1 MRKRSAFAAFLLGVA
16 LAIQGTAALAVNP
29 DEVLPD
35 PALEKRART
44 ISGELRCMVCQNESI
59 DDPNAELARDLRIL
73 VRDRLKEGDSDE
85 QVMDFIVDRYGEFVL
100 LKPRLNA
107 RTVLLWGFPVVVLLI
122 GAVALV
128 LAFRGRRRAGEAP
141 AAHGERKGRT
151 RACWTANNR
160 QLLAVVICNLTKLSC
175 CGNRAVR

>member
-1 MRKRSAFAAFLLGVA
+1 MKTRSAFAALLLGAA
-16 LAIQGTAALAVNP
+16 LAFQGTAALAVNP
-29 DEVLPD
+29 DEVLCD
-35 PALEKRART
+35 PVLEKRART

-59 DDPNAELARDLRIL
+59 DDSNAELARDLRIL

-107 RTVLLWGFPVVVLLI
+107 RTVLLWGFPVVILLI

-128 LAFRGRRRAGEAP
+128 FAFRGRKRVGEAP
-141 AAHGERKGRT
+141 QPLTESEKAELSR
-151 RACWTANNR
+151 
-160 QLLAVVICNLTKLSC
+160 LLDGK
-175 CGNRAVR
+175 

>member
-1 MRKRSAFAAFLLGVA
+1 MKTRSAFVALLLGAA
-16 LAIQGTAALAVNP
+16 LAFQGTAALAVNP
-29 DEVLPD
+29 DEVLSD
-35 PALEKRART
+35 PVLEKRART

-59 DDPNAELARDLRIL
+59 DDSNAELARDLRIL

-107 RTVLLWGFPVVVLLI
+107 RTVLLWGFPVVILLI

-128 LAFRGRRRAGEAP
+128 FAFRGRKRVGEAP
-141 AAHGERKGRT
+141 QPLTESEKAELSR
-151 RACWTANNR
+151 
-160 QLLAVVICNLTKLSC
+160 LLDGK
-175 CGNRAVR
+175 

>member
-1 MRKRSAFAAFLLGVA
+1 MKTRSAFAALLLGAA
-16 LAIQGTAALAVNP
+16 LAFQGTAALAVNP
-29 DEVLPD
+29 DEVLSD
-35 PALEKRART
+35 PVLEKRART

-59 DDPNAELARDLRIL
+59 DDSNAELARDLRIL

-107 RTVLLWGFPVVVLLI
+107 RTVLLWGFPVVILLI

-128 LAFRGRRRAGEAP
+128 FAFRGRKRVGEAP
-141 AAHGERKGRT
+141 QPLTESEKAELSR
-151 RACWTANNR
+151 
-160 QLLAVVICNLTKLSC
+160 LLDGK
-175 CGNRAVR
+175 

>member
-1 MRKRSAFAAFLLGVA
+1 MRKRSAFAALLLGAA
-16 LAIQGTAALAVNP
+16 LAIQGTAAFAVNL
-29 DEVLPD
+29 DEVLSD

-59 DDPNAELARDLRIL
+59 DDSNAELARDLRVL

-107 RTVLLWGFPVVVLLI
+107 RTVLLWGFPVAVLLI

-128 LAFRGRRRAGEAP
+128 VAFRGRKQAGEAP
-141 AAHGERKGRT
+141 KPLTESEKVELAR
-151 RACWTANNR
+151 
-160 QLLAVVICNLTKLSC
+160 LLDGK
-175 CGNRAVR
+175 

>member
-1 MRKRSAFAAFLLGVA
+1 MRKRSAFAALLLGAA
-16 LAIQGTAALAVNP
+16 LAVQGTVALAVNP

-59 DDPNAELARDLRIL
+59 DDSNAELARDLRIL
-73 VRDRLKEGDSDE
+73 VRDRLKDGDSDE

-122 GAVALV
+122 GAVALIF
-128 LAFRGRRRAGEAP
+128 AFRGRRQAGEAP
-141 AAHGERKGRT
+141 KPLTESEKTELSR
-151 RACWTANNR
+151 
-160 QLLAVVICNLTKLSC
+160 LLDGK
-175 CGNRAVR
+175 

>member
-1 MRKRSAFAAFLLGVA
+1 MKTRPAFAALLLGAA
-16 LAIQGTAALAVNP
+16 LAFQGTAALAVNP
-29 DEVLPD
+29 DEVLSD
-35 PALEKRART
+35 PVLEKRART

-59 DDPNAELARDLRIL
+59 DDSNAELARDLRIL

-107 RTVLLWGFPVVVLLI
+107 RTVLLWGFPVVILLI

-128 LAFRGRRRAGEAP
+128 FAFRGRRRVGEAP
-141 AAHGERKGRT
+141 QPLTESEKAELSR
-151 RACWTANNR
+151 
-160 QLLAVVICNLTKLSC
+160 LLDGK
-175 CGNRAVR
+175 

>member
-59 DDPNAELARDLRIL
+59 DDSNAELARDLRIL

-100 LKPRLNA
+100 LKPRLNV

-122 GAVALV
+122 GAVALIF
-128 LAFRGRRRAGEAP
+128 AFRGRRQASEAQKP
-141 AAHGERKGRT
+141 LTESEKAELSR
-151 RACWTANNR
+151 
-160 QLLAVVICNLTKLSC
+160 LLDGK
-175 CGNRAVR
+175 

>member
-1 MRKRSAFAAFLLGVA
+1 MKTRSAFAALLLGAA
-16 LAIQGTAALAVNP
+16 LAFQGTAALAVNP
-29 DEVLPD
+29 DEVLSD
-35 PALEKRART
+35 PVLEKRART

-59 DDPNAELARDLRIL
+59 DDSNAELARDLRIL

-107 RTVLLWGFPVVVLLI
+107 RTILLWGFPVVILLI

-128 LAFRGRRRAGEAP
+128 FAFRGRRRVGEAP
-141 AAHGERKGRT
+141 QPLTESEKAELSR
-151 RACWTANNR
+151 
-160 QLLAVVICNLTKLSC
+160 LLDGK
-175 CGNRAVR
+175 

>member
-1 MRKRSAFAAFLLGVA
+1 MKTRSAFAALLLGAA
-16 LAIQGTAALAVNP
+16 LAFQGTAALAVNP
-29 DEVLPD
+29 DEVLSD
-35 PALEKRART
+35 PVLERRART

-59 DDPNAELARDLRIL
+59 DDSNAELARDLRIL

-107 RTVLLWGFPVVVLLI
+107 RTVLLWGFPVVILLI

-128 LAFRGRRRAGEAP
+128 FAFRGRRRVGEAP
-141 AAHGERKGRT
+141 QPLTESEKAELSR
-151 RACWTANNR
+151 
-160 QLLAVVICNLTKLSC
+160 LLDGK
-175 CGNRAVR
+175 

>member
-1 MRKRSAFAAFLLGVA
+1 MSKRSAFAALLLGAA
-16 LAIQGTAALAVNP
+16 LAVQGTAALAVNP
-29 DEVLPD
+29 DEVLSD
-35 PALEKRART
+35 PVLEKRART

-59 DDPNAELARDLRIL
+59 DDSNAELARDLRIL

-107 RTVLLWGFPVVVLLI
+107 RTMLLWGFPVVVLLI

-128 LAFRGRRRAGEAP
+128 FAFRGRKRAGEAAQP
-141 AAHGERKGRT
+141 LTESEKAELSR
-151 RACWTANNR
+151 
-160 QLLAVVICNLTKLSC
+160 LLDGK
-175 CGNRAVR
+175 

>member
-1 MRKRSAFAAFLLGVA
+1 
-16 LAIQGTAALAVNP
+16 QGTAALAVNP
-29 DEVLPD
+29 DEVLSD
-35 PALEKRART
+35 PVLEKRART

-59 DDPNAELARDLRIL
+59 DDSNAELARDLRIL

-107 RTVLLWGFPVVVLLI
+107 RTVLLWGFPVVILLI

-128 LAFRGRRRAGEAP
+128 FAFRGRKRVGEAP
-141 AAHGERKGRT
+141 QPLTESEKAELSR
-151 RACWTANNR
+151 
-160 QLLAVVICNLTKLSC
+160 LLDGK
-175 CGNRAVR
+175 

>member
-1 MRKRSAFAAFLLGVA
+1 MKTRSAFAALLLGAA
-16 LAIQGTAALAVNP
+16 LAFQGTAALAVNP
-29 DEVLPD
+29 DEVLSD
-35 PALEKRART
+35 PVLEKRART

-59 DDPNAELARDLRIL
+59 DDSNAELARDLRIL

-107 RTVLLWGFPVVVLLI
+107 RTVLLWGFPVVILLI

-128 LAFRGRRRAGEAP
+128 FAFRGRKRVGEAP
-141 AAHGERKGRT
+141 QPLTESEKAELSRLLDRK
-151 RACWTANNR
+151 
-160 QLLAVVICNLTKLSC
+160 
-175 CGNRAVR
+175 